1 LTASTR
7 IFEPARQRSLALKKI
22 VIALVVLIVAIFGG
36 LASLPLF
43 ISAETIRTELVTRIE
58 TATGRAV
65 RIDGPVSFSVFPLA
79 HLSAEGV
86 GIADFSGGPEAF
98 SVESV
103 SFGLSLLPLMTGNI
117 EIYGITITRPSILIE
132 TNESGIANWGT
143 PDAKP
148 DTPPTSIEDVI
159 GAPQES
165 DPVNALAI
173 LDRLSIGRVTIAE
186 GTLSWRDTTSGT
198 EQRLESLDL
207 EIRVPKLDGAGSV
220 EGRFTRLGVE
230 QSLELEIGEWP
241 NPARLESIPVKL
253 TLSSD
258 AATLTAKGTAL
269 PGDRFFSGTIETS
282 GESFAQ
288 FAKGLGVDLP
298 ALPAFEKFEAVARLN
313 ANASQILIDQYSINL
328 GGIKAKGG
336 AAIGLDRVRPGIGL
350 KIEVDRIDTALFIG
364 ESGSGAG
371 ARPSETPASTPEAAP
386 LDFSPLGLVDA
397 NIDFSASE
405 LLIGGVAL
413 TDLGLDV
420 QIVDGN
426 LNANIRSL
434 NVSGAPGKGS
444 LVVDSSAAV
453 PTLSG
458 NVEMA
463 GLDAA
468 GLVAL
473 AGADLPIDSGKIGL
487 NVAFATQGVTQGSLL
502 ENLDANGSISIVDGH
517 MSGLGIADL
526 LGGDPSADAIDDVD
540 AVAEF
545 SSLTSPVTVKGGFGW
560 RDERFAISAQGDP
573 RAIISG
579 ASTTIEVETRSDRAN
594 FGFTGE
600 AGLSGFGAGTFSLS
614 APSLRNLLAW
624 IGQPLAPG
632 GGFEQFSIE
641 GAVALAEDSFSFE
654 NAAFVLDGS
663 NGIGTGKFTFGE
675 TPNLTAGLAMKRLDI
690 TPYLVAAGGGN
701 GSGGGGGDTAAA
713 AGVSGGN
720 WSQDRIGFSGL
731 RAINANLNLKTDEII
746 ADEITIG
753 PSNLT
758 VKITDGKLSA
768 ELTEMALYSGIG
780 VGTLSIDGAS
790 TTPTLAA
797 FFRLDSIEALGF
809 LRDAAGFS
817 RIEGTGALSF
827 DIRSAGDSEAAL
839 MAALSGKGA
848 MEFRNGAIRGINIP
862 NMMRNLSIDTLLGW
876 QQTGNEKTDFSQL
889 SGTYTIENGLLTNN
903 DLVLIGPLIRITGA
917 GTANIPDRTLAY
929 RVDPKIV
936 ATLEGQGGS
945 PELEG
950 FTVPVRVEGSWDQP
964 RIYPEIDGILQ
975 DPQKALDQ
983 LRALGGGLFG
993 GQSGGDR
1000 QATEGETK
1008 SVEDTIK
1015 DEAAKGLD
1023 NFLGGLGV
1031 NVLPSPSQSPQ
1042 AAPELP
1048 PQSADQPPLDLTPSG
1063 DAPPVEPTPQTDPAT
1078 DLLRN
1083 LLGQ

>member
-1 LTASTR
+1 M
-7 IFEPARQRSLALKKI
+7 
-22 VIALVVLIVAIFGG
+22 LIVAIFGG

-58 TATGRAV
+58 TATGCAV

-86 GIADFSGGPEAF
+86 GIADFAGGPEAF

-143 PDAKP
+143 PDAKL

-207 EIRVPKLDGAGSV
+207 DIRVPKLDGAGSV
-220 EGRFTRLGVE
+220 EGSFTRLGIE

-258 AATLTAKGTAL
+258 AATLTAEGTAL
-269 PGDRFFSGTIETS
+269 PGDMFFSGVIEST

-298 ALPAFEKFEAVARLN
+298 ALPAFEKFEAVARVN
-313 ANASQILIDQYSINL
+313 ANASQILVDQYSINL
-328 GGIKAKGG
+328 GGIQAQGG

-350 KIEVDRIDTALFIG
+350 KIEADRIDAALFIG
-364 ESGSGAG
+364 DSRPTASGGVD
-371 ARPSETPASTPEAAP
+371 TPPRAQDSAP
-386 LDFSPLGLVDA
+386 VDFSPLKLADA

-426 LNANIRSL
+426 LRANIRSL
-434 NVSGAPGKGS
+434 NVGGAPGKGN
-444 LVVDSSAAV
+444 LVVDTSATAPAV
-453 PTLSG
+453 SG
-458 NVEMA
+458 TVEMA

-502 ENLDANGSISIVDGH
+502 ENLDASGSISIVDGH

-526 LGGDPSADAIDDVD
+526 LGGDPSADEIDDVD

-560 RDERFAISAQGDP
+560 RDERFAISAQGNP
-573 RAIISG
+573 RAIMSG
-579 ASTTIEVETRSDRAN
+579 ASTTITVETRSDRAN

-614 APSLRNLLAW
+614 TPSLRNLLAW

-654 NAAFVLDGS
+654 NAAFILDGS

-675 TPNLTAGLAMKRLDI
+675 TPNLTAGLAMKRLDV
-690 TPYLVAAGGGN
+690 TPYLVAAGGGS
-701 GSGGGGGDTAAA
+701 GSGSGRDAAAA
-713 AGVSGGN
+713 AGVSGGG
-720 WSQDRIGFSGL
+720 WSQDRLGFSGL

-746 ADEITIG
+746 ADEIAIG

-790 TTPTLAA
+790 ATPTLAA

-817 RIEGTGALSF
+817 RIEGTAALSF
-827 DIRSAGDSEAAL
+827 DIRSSGDSEAAL

-889 SGTYTIENGLLTNN
+889 SGSYTIENGLLTNN
-903 DLVLIGPLIRITGA
+903 DLVLIGPLIRVTGA

-950 FTVPVRVEGSWDQP
+950 FAVPVRLEGSWDQP

-1015 DEAAKGLD
+1015 DEATKGLD
-1023 NFLGGLGV
+1023 NFLGGLGIDA
-1031 NVLPSPSQSPQ
+1031 LPSPSQSPP
-1042 AAPELP
+1042 AAPGVAP
-1048 PQSADQPPLDLTPSG
+1048 TPADQPPLDLTPSG
-1063 DAPPVEPTPQTDPAT
+1063 NAPPAEAPPQGPLPAPQTDPAT